1 MGNIIGYLQKH
12 GHETFNERPLGEVD
26 ALIFA
31 QLSYINWS
39 GIVTGSFRPEDGC
52 RIDTV
57 IGMGKEEQ
65 LAESSFFGLQDLSL
79 ISVCAM
85 TKRFAG
91 IKMFAYRER
100 YNRKT
105 HMQFAAVSYVL
116 PDGEICVAFRGTD
129 ETVIGWQES
138 CSMVYRFPI
147 PAQEFALQYLENVLE
162 TNPGKG
168 IVVAGHSKGGNVSVY
183 AASEC
188 RKEMRSLIR
197 YVYNFDGPGFPS
209 EFYRRET
216 YLTMKERIG
225 KYVVPESFVGIFMKH
240 TGPVHMIDSKGVGV
254 KQHDLFQWEVTDI
267 SIKRAEVYNTEKRKK
282 GKALNER
289 IMKLPKDDARKLLD
303 SFFAVLNKR
312 GIQDVTKIKMKDTL
326 VLIRSTVKGKNY
338 NKEGVKIL
346 GSVLMYFVSCKFPQK
361 KL

>member
-1 MGNIIGYLQKH
+1 
-12 GHETFNERPLGEVD
+12 
-26 ALIFA
+26 
-31 QLSYINWS
+31 
-39 GIVTGSFRPEDGC
+39 
-52 RIDTV
+52 
-57 IGMGKEEQ
+57 
-65 LAESSFFGLQDLSL
+65 
-79 ISVCAM
+79 
-85 TKRFAG
+85 
-91 IKMFAYRER
+91 
-100 YNRKT
+100 
-105 HMQFAAVSYVL
+105 
-116 PDGEICVAFRGTD
+116 
-129 ETVIGWQES
+129 
-138 CSMVYRFPI
+138 
-147 PAQEFALQYLENVLE
+147 
-162 TNPGKG
+162 
-168 IVVAGHSKGGNVSVY
+168 
-183 AASEC
+183 
-188 RKEMRSLIR
+188 MRSLIR

-254 KQHDLFQWEVTDI
+254 KQHDLFQWEVSDI

>member
-1 MGNIIGYLQKH
+1 MGNIIGYLQRH
-12 GHETFNERPLGEVD
+12 GHETFDECPLGEVD

-39 GIVTGSFRPEDGC
+39 GIVTGSLRPEDGC
-52 RIDTV
+52 RIGTV
-57 IGMGKEEQ
+57 SGMGKEEQ
-65 LAESSFFGLQDLSL
+65 LAQSSFYGLRNLSL
-79 ISVCAM
+79 ISACAM
-85 TKRFAG
+85 TKRFDG
-91 IKMFAYRER
+91 IKMFAYQEQ
-100 YNRKT
+100 YNRKK

-147 PAQEFALQYLENVLE
+147 PAQELALQYLENVLE
-162 TNPGKG
+162 ANPGKS
-168 IVVAGHSKGGNVSVY
+168 IVVAGHSKGGNMSVY

-188 RKEMRSLIR
+188 RKETRSRIR
-197 YVYNFDGPGFPS
+197 CVYNFDGPGFPQ

-216 YLTMKERIG
+216 YLTMKEYIS
-225 KYVVPESFVGIFMKH
+225 KYVVPESLVGILMKN
-240 TGPVHMIDSKGVGV
+240 TGSVHMIESKGTGM
-254 KQHDLFQWEVTDI
+254 KQHELLQWEVSDK
-267 SIKRAEVYNTEKRKK
+267 SLKRAGAYNIGKRKRA
-282 GKALNER
+282 KALNER
-289 IMKLPKDDARKLLD
+289 IMKLPKDDARKLLG

-338 NKEGVKIL
+338 SKEGVKIL

-361 KL
+361 